1 MTHRDVYIIDDE
13 EEIVN
18 MLNSAV
24 EIAGLT
30 CTGFNQAAD
39 FFDEMKDINSKS
51 VLILDL
57 HMPHMDGIE
66 VIRKLAEIN
75 EPPVLIL
82 ISGHDSSILH
92 SAEKLTRAH
101 DLNILASVNKPI
113 NMNYFINLLMG
124 HFTQFQDKKPN
135 KTYSNISNS
144 ELGKDA
150 LSMAMLNN
158 ELVLFYQPQID
169 IVNQKL
175 IGVEALVR
183 WQHPQKGLLFP
194 DCIIPIAEKYK
205 LMENL
210 TLWVINKAIEDA
222 NNLSVPVS
230 VNISAEN
237 ITSLLLPEQLT
248 KLLQKNKLDP
258 TKLILEVTETALMG
272 KLTTSLD
279 ILTRLRL
286 KGIGLSIDDFGTG
299 YSSLSQLHKIPFTEL
314 KIDQSFVGTLS
325 EDEEAKAIVKT
336 CIMLGHEL
344 KMKVVAEGVET
355 KEQFEQLSIFGCDI
369 AQGYFFSKPIPID
382 DLLQWSANFNDSKI
396 I

>member
-1 MTHRDVYIIDDE
+1 MAHRDVYIIDDE
-13 EEIVN
+13 KDIIN
-18 MLNSAV
+18 MLSSAA

-30 CTGFNQAAD
+30 CAGFTQAGD
-39 FFDEMKDINSKS
+39 FFDSIAETNTKS

-57 HMPHMDGIE
+57 HMPEMDGIE
-66 VIRKLAEIN
+66 VIRRLAKMK

-82 ISGHDSSILH
+82 MSGHDSGILH

-101 DLNILASVNKPI
+101 NLNILAALSKPI
-113 NMNYFINLLMG
+113 NINNFINILMEY
-124 HFTQFQDKKPN
+124 FSLFQDKKTN
-135 KTYSNISNS
+135 EINSNISNIT
-144 ELGKDA
+144 LGEKD
-150 LSMAMLNN
+150 LSMALLNN

-169 IVNQKL
+169 IVNKKL
-175 IGVEALVR
+175 IGVEALIR

-194 DCIIPIAEKYK
+194 DLIIPIAEQFG
-205 LMENL
+205 LMESL
-210 TLWVINKAIEDA
+210 TLWVIKKAIEDA
-222 NNLSVPVS
+222 HTLPVPVS

-237 ITSLLLPEQLT
+237 ITSLSLPEKLT
-248 KLLQKNKLDP
+248 ELLQKNKLDP
-258 TKLILEVTETALMG
+258 ANLILEVTETALMG
-272 KLTTSLD
+272 ELITSLD

-325 EDEEAKAIVKT
+325 EDEESKAIVKT

-355 KEQFEQLSIFGCDI
+355 QEQFEQLSILGCDI
-369 AQGYFFSKPIPID
+369 AQGYLFSKPVPID
-382 DLLQWSANFNDSKI
+382 DLLLWFENYHAYK
-396 I
+396 